1 MSSTD
6 ELIRR
11 YEAQLSEFEARLS
24 RMEGN
29 QAGGSQAAIS
39 GGPPRVGLRLG
50 VDVGGTFTDLLL
62 LDEKNGRT
70 YTAKVPST
78 PSDSSI
84 GVLNGVE
91 KICREAGINAN
102 SISEVM
108 HGTTVATNT
117 VLTKAGAVVGL
128 VTSKGYKDVLQIA
141 RSFVPGGLGGWVIWN
156 KTPPLAP
163 LEYTIEANERVGAKG
178 EVLRTLD
185 EAAIRT
191 ELESL
196 LGKGIEAL
204 TIALFNSYAN
214 DVHEQR
220 IAQIAREIA
229 PHIPVSTSASIMPE
243 MYEYERTE
251 TTVVNSYVRPVVS
264 TYISN
269 LQSELKSRMG
279 SDVMLQILRSDG
291 GLSSAQSA
299 MDKPVNLL
307 MSGPAGGVSGAL
319 WVAKQAGFKDLLTF
333 DMGGTSTDVALIQN
347 AIARTRRETRVGD
360 VTVRAPSIDVR
371 TVGAGGGSV
380 AYVPELTKALR
391 VGPQSAGADPGP
403 AAYGKGGVEPTVTD
417 ANVVLGYLP
426 SDAKLGGD
434 MTISRQ
440 AATTAVQTVADG
452 LGITLET
459 AAEGVIKIVNENMC
473 GALRLVSVEQGYDPR
488 DFALIGFG
496 GAGPLHVN
504 ALARLINSWPAI
516 IPPGPGVLCA
526 YGDATTRLRNES
538 TQTYVTPIAEID
550 DAKISDMLT
559 SMQRDA
565 SETLSVEGVASHE
578 QETSYEIDI
587 RYIGQGMKLTINMTP
602 QEFAAEGLAGVA
614 SRFDAEHEQLFTF
627 ALEATHELVG
637 LRAVVQGAEKAFVS
651 PDRGT
656 GGTDSQAAKIQP
668 TRIFSDG
675 VWCDGFIY
683 DRSKLQ
689 SNNRIVGP
697 AIVTEMDSTSVILP
711 DHVGIVDAMGNIV
724 IWPTHHASAQ

>member
-1 MSSTD
+1 MSETE

-11 YEAQLSEFEARLS
+11 YEAQLAEFEARLS
-24 RMEGN
+24 RMEG
-29 QAGGSQAAIS
+29 SQLSQGTTLPS
-39 GGPPRVGLRLG
+39 GVPRREGLRLG

-70 YTAKVPST
+70 FTAKVPST
-78 PSDSSI
+78 PADSSI

-91 KICREAGINAN
+91 KICREAGIDAS

-117 VLTKAGAVVGL
+117 VLTKAGAIVGL
-128 VTSKGYKDVLQIA
+128 VTTKGYKDVLQIA
-141 RSFVPGGLGGWVIWN
+141 RSYVPGGLGGWVIWN
-156 KTPPLAP
+156 KTLPLAP
-163 LEYTIEANERVGAKG
+163 LEYTIEANERIGAKG
-178 EVLRTLD
+178 EVLIHLD
-185 EAAIRT
+185 EAAIRS
-191 ELESL
+191 ELQSL

-204 TIALFNSYAN
+204 TIALFNSYSN
-214 DVHEQR
+214 GIHEER
-220 IAQIAREIA
+220 IATIAREIA

-269 LQSELKSRMG
+269 LQNELKARMG

-291 GLSSAQSA
+291 GLSSAQAA

-319 WVAKQAGFKDLLTF
+319 WVAKQAGFEDLLTF

-347 AIARTRRETRVGD
+347 TIARTRRETRVGD

-371 TVGAGGGSV
+371 TVGAGGGSI

-403 AAYGKGGVEPTVTD
+403 ASYGKGGEEPTVTD

-440 AATTAVQTVADG
+440 AAESAMQKIADG
-452 LGITLET
+452 LGIDIET

-538 TQTYVTPIAEID
+538 SQTYVTPVASTD
-550 DAKISDMLT
+550 DNKIRDMLT
-559 SMQRDA
+559 TMQASA
-565 SETLSVEGVASHE
+565 SESLRAEGVASHE
-578 QETSYEIDI
+578 QETLYEIDI
-587 RYIGQGMKLTINMTP
+587 RYIGQGMKLTIHMTP
-602 QEFAAEGLAGVA
+602 EEFNSEGLAGVA
-614 SRFDAEHEQLFTF
+614 KRFDAEHEQLFTF
-627 ALEATHELVG
+627 ALDAEHELVG
-637 LRAVVQGAEKAFVS
+637 LRAVVQGAEKRFVGQQRS
-651 PDRGT
+651 T
-656 GGTDSQAAKIQP
+656 GGTDSSAAKIQP

-675 VWCDGFIY
+675 VWCDGHIY
-683 DRSKLQ
+683 DRSKL
-689 SNNRIVGP
+689 SPNNHIPGP

-711 DHVGIVDAMGNIV
+711 DHIGIVDRVGNII
-724 IWPTHHASAQ
+724 IWPANHPNAR